1 MTTRTHPRDVTG
13 TGQAADRNATQS
25 PPVAAPAGPVLAP
38 PPKLRRRPLL
48 IAVSVAAIC
57 LGALVS
63 AWAYSS
69 TSHTQD
75 VIGMR
80 NTVLRG
86 DTITR
91 ADLASV
97 KISVDPALTP
107 VPASQLEAMVGQ
119 RAAMDLPAGG
129 VLTAAAVT
137 TALTPPAGQS
147 IVGIAAAPGMMPALR
162 LRVGDTIRIVSTP
175 GQQGTVSAVAPP
187 SLTGLVIDLSPAG
200 DNAGSTIINVQI
212 PAADAAQ
219 LAARV
224 ATGKIAIVLDS
235 RER

>member
-1 MTTRTHPRDVTG
+1 
-13 TGQAADRNATQS
+13 
-25 PPVAAPAGPVLAP
+25 
-38 PPKLRRRPLL
+38 
-48 IAVSVAAIC
+48 
-57 LGALVS
+57 
-63 AWAYSS
+63 
-69 TSHTQD
+69 
-75 VIGMR
+75 MR

-175 GQQGTVSAVAPP
+175 GQQGTVSAAAPP
-187 SLTGLVIDLSPAG
+187 SLTGLVVDLSPAG
-200 DNAGSTIINVQI
+200 DNAGSTIVNVQI

>member
-13 TGQAADRNATQS
+13 TGQAAGRNATQS

-80 NTVLRG
+80 TTVLRG

-91 ADLASV
+91 ADLANV

-107 VPASQLEAMVGQ
+107 VPAAQLDTIVGQ
-119 RAAMDLPAGG
+119 RATMDLPAGG
-129 VLTAAAVT
+129 VLTAAAVAP
-137 TALTPPAGQS
+137 ALTPPAGQS

-175 GQQGTVSAVAPP
+175 GTQGTVTAAPPP
-187 SLTGLVIDLSPAG
+187 SLTGLVVDLAPAG
-200 DNAGSTIINVQI
+200 DNAGSTIINVQV
-212 PAADAAQ
+212 PAADAAI

>member
-1 MTTRTHPRDVTG
+1 MTARTHPPEVTATGRPAGRSG
-13 TGQAADRNATQS
+13 TR
-25 PPVAAPAGPVLAP
+25 PPPTAELAGPVLAP
-38 PPKLRRRPLL
+38 PPKLRRRPIL
-48 IAVSVAAIC
+48 IAVSVAAVC
-57 LGALVS
+57 LGALLS

-69 TSHTQD
+69 TSHAQD

-107 VPASQLEAMVGQ
+107 VPASQLEAIVGQ
-119 RAAMDLPAGG
+119 RAAMDLPVGG

-175 GQQGTVSAVAPP
+175 GQQGTVSAAAPP
-187 SLTGLVIDLSPAG
+187 SLTGLVVDLSPAG
-200 DNAGSTIINVQI
+200 DNAGSTIVNVQV

-235 RER
+235 RQR